1 MKDTNEKQ
9 KKGFMA
15 AIWESMTK
23 TGGCCGSGENC
34 CGSPQSNDDKDKTKE
49 KNDRSPTEDAAR

>member
-1 MKDTNEKQ
+1 MKDTDKKQ
-9 KKGFMA
+9 KKSFMA

-34 CGSPQSNDDKDKTKE
+34 CGSSKPTEGLEKPKD
-49 KNDRSPTEDAAR
+49 KNDRPQAGKSAG